1 MPPWLRPPDG
11 RTSAGRIVPV
21 VGSLQPI
28 SNVQPLHVS
37 SVPLRGAWKAN
48 DCIGHVT
55 DDLRLPE
62 SCEIPLHLFI
72 GQAAKILAIL
82 TAKEKGA
89 VSKQKAQSPADAG
102 YQAINKDVYEIAVIT
117 IAIRKPAEPTK
128 SCRKIFHTSTAI
140 FSPKTEKVR
149 TPCQNY
155 TLTVGS
161 PTP

>member
-89 VSKQKAQSPADAG
+89 VHHIIDFGQTPVRLQWDDLPFIIEDKA
-102 YQAINKDVYEIAVIT
+102 DVFLG
-117 IAIRKPAEPTK
+117 PGPD
-128 SCRKIFHTSTAI
+128 
-140 FSPKTEKVR
+140 TELHISVC
-149 TPCQNY
+149 P
-155 TLTVGS
+155 L
-161 PTP
+161 